1 MVYSVHTKVVVH
13 AFLLF
18 SNFSL
23 QYSLSIAWIALDNP
37 PEALVEPQD
46 PPQGETKSNVAD
58 TNGVSCDDMCRLKR
72 GEVWQHVVRC
82 LGRLR
87 SCTTVCKRC
96 EV

>member
-13 AFLLF
+13 AFPLF

-46 PPQGETKSNVAD
+46 PPHGDPKKYP
-58 TNGVSCDDMCRLKR
+58 G
-72 GEVWQHVVRC
+72 
-82 LGRLR
+82 
-87 SCTTVCKRC
+87 
-96 EV
+96 

>member
-46 PPQGETKSNVAD
+46 PPQYILIGHFVLLCST
-58 TNGVSCDDMCRLKR
+58 SCNLA
-72 GEVWQHVVRC
+72 
-82 LGRLR
+82 
-87 SCTTVCKRC
+87 
-96 EV
+96 